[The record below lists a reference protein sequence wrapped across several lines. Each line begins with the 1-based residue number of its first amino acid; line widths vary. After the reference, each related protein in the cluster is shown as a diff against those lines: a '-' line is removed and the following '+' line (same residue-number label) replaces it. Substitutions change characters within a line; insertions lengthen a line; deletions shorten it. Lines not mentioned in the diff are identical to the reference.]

1 MKKNSIIYLTFI
13 GLIGLLSS
21 CEKDGTNVVISD
33 PVVKPTIVTMP
44 NLTLL
49 RANGSSTLKFVGAP
63 VDPGFVASVT
73 YYLEACASG
82 NKFVNVIPIVSA
94 SQDTA
99 MKITVSD
106 LNGILLKKFL
116 ADQASQV
123 DFRIRAVLVRDAGTG
138 VPVLSY
144 ASDAKTAAVT
154 IYGLPSLNLTNSG
167 LTQKI
172 ESAAGDGKYFGLV
185 KLDITK
191 PFLLTD
197 PDFGTVYGGAD
208 GVLAVNGSGI
218 TLPDDPGNG
227 WYKLTLDTK
236 GLTYKMEP
244 YRVGVIGSS
253 TPNGWTPP
261 DTKMD
266 YNSET
271 GLWYITLDLIP
282 GAIKFRLNDNWSAT
296 AGFNLGLGDVT
307 HPGYSL
313 TNLWNDGGS
322 QDIPIAEAGNYTLT
336 LSVGT
341 KYSATITKN

>member
-44 NLTLL
+44 NLTLT
-49 RANGSSTLKFVGAP
+49 RATAAQTLKFVGTF
-63 VDPGFVASVT
+63 VDPGFNASAN
-73 YYLEACASG
+73 YFLEACAKG
-82 NKFVNVIPIVSA
+82 NNFVDVITVIS
-94 SQDTA
+94 SIQDTA

-106 LNGILLKKFL
+106 LNGILLAKFP
-116 ADQASQV
+116 ADAVSQV
-123 DFRIRAVLVRDAGTG
+123 DFRIRAVLLRDGGTG
-138 VPVLSY
+138 VAPLVYS
-144 ASDAKTAAVT
+144 SDIKTAAVT

-191 PFLLTD
+191 PYLLTD
-197 PDFGTVYGGAD
+197 PDFGTIYGGAD
-208 GVLAVNGSGI
+208 GVLAVNGAGI
-218 TLPDDPGNG
+218 TPPDDPGSG

-236 GLTYKMEP
+236 ALTYKMEP

-322 QDIPIAEAGNYTLT
+322 QDIPIAEAGNYTLK

>member
-197 PDFGTVYGGAD
+197 PDFGTIYGGAN
-208 GVLAVNGSGI
+208 GVLAVNGAGI
-218 TLPDDPGNG
+218 TPAANG
-227 WYKLTLDTK
+227 WYMLSADTK
-236 GLTYKMEP
+236 GLTYKMDA
-244 YRVGVIGSS
+244 YMIGLVGSA
-253 TPNGWTPP
+253 TPNKWDSP
-261 DTKMD
+261 DQKMD
-266 YNSET
+266 YDAAT
-271 GLWYITLDLIP
+271 GTWKITINLID
-282 GAIKFRLNDNWSAT
+282 GEIKFRLNDGWAW
-296 AGFNLGLGDVT
+296 NLGGTTDK
-307 HPGYSL
+307 L
-313 TNLWNDGGS
+313 TVDGGNL
-322 QDIPIAEAGNYTLT
+322 AVTAGNYTIVLT
-336 LSVGT
+336 ITNPKSVKPEVGGFC
-341 KYSATITKN
+341 TITKNP